1 MVLIVLVRRTQMIL
15 EGVSWLV
22 FAGCC
27 EGEHLL
33 ASDIGRTNQRLYPAR
48 RTDSHPPTE
57 VPFASATR
65 QCRAVRPDDPAAVSG
80 RYWYGTRRSSWGGE
94 SGRRHRQR
102 RADVWGGVDT
112 GGDP

>member
-1 MVLIVLVRRTQMIL
+1 MIL

-33 ASDIGRTNQRLYPAR
+33 ASDIGRTNERVYPAR

-57 VPFASATR
+57 SVAFAS
-65 QCRAVRPDDPAAVSG
+65 
-80 RYWYGTRRSSWGGE
+80 RYDIAGQFGGTIRCL
-94 SGRRHRQR
+94 
-102 RADVWGGVDT
+102 
-112 GGDP
+112 